1 MKMVSVNKL
10 NNSVRNA
17 KFAELSRKKINF
29 LCCCINVLNDWA
41 NFCWDQGP
49 RGKSLS
55 GGTKQEFVD
64 EILGGGGMLGNFYL
78 ISQK

>member
-29 LCCCINVLNDWA
+29 FCCCINVLNDWA

-49 RGKSLS
+49 CRKSLS
-55 GGTKQEFVD
+55 GGTKQECVD
-64 EILGGGGMLGNFYL
+64 EILGVGACLGIF
-78 ISQK
+78 I

>member
-29 LCCCINVLNDWA
+29 FCSCINVLNDCGLIFA
-41 NFCWDQGP
+41 GIRDCAA
-49 RGKSLS
+49 SL
-55 GGTKQEFVD
+55 
-64 EILGGGGMLGNFYL
+64 
-78 ISQK
+78 